1 MLSHGTTSDNP
12 APQMTYGLWELAR
25 RPEIQEKLR
34 EEVTATYNAIRARG
48 KEDFTPG
55 DIDGMAYTN
64 AVVKVSRLNST
75 RPSSKRPSSNGNI
88 GSSTMSRRR
97 H

>member
-1 MLSHGTTSDNP
+1 
-12 APQMTYGLWELAR
+12 MTYGLWELAK
-25 RPEIQEKLR
+25 RPEMQQRLR
-34 EEVTATYNAIRARG
+34 EEVTAAYKAIRARG

-64 AVVKVSRLNST
+64 AVIKVNRLN
-75 RPSSKRPSSNGNI
+75 SKRPSSDGNT
-88 GSSTMSRRR
+88 GNSAMSRRG